1 MGPADPGGGGAD
13 RQRRAGVVGHRPDGL
28 APPTALSPSLLG
40 YVRNTVPTPD
50 ADYPWPAPKACFA
63 VYLGHV
69 LPAGDADVGAWLALD
84 RAGPELSQRHWW
96 PLLEHVEA
104 LR

>member
-1 MGPADPGGGGAD
+1 VAERTPAAVLAGLVAD
-13 RQRRAGVVGHRPDGL
+13 LMSSPS
-28 APPTALSPSLLG
+28 ALSPRLLG

-63 VYLGHV
+63 VYLGHL

-96 PLLEHVEA
+96 PLMEHAEV
-104 LR
+104 LG